1 MERDNEEEE
10 LEEEEKQDEFLQT
23 WAAFLACN
31 RLDLTEKIYIPITVI
46 LFFLY
51 QKKDSFIGLLVCELR
66 SVKHEPSYFRHC
78 DATSFSDDVVWYFGE
93 TQKDSKPED
102 KSKSK
107 PPPISQSGS
116 TKQLYKPQAKAKI
129 PQ

>member
-23 WAAFLACN
+23 WAAFLARN
-31 RLDLTEKIYIPITVI
+31 RLDLTKKIYIPITAI

-51 QKKDSFIGLLVCELR
+51 QKQDSFIGLLVCELR
-66 SVKHEPSYFRHC
+66 SVKHEPSHFKDC

-107 PPPISQSGS
+107 PPAISQSGS

-129 PQ
+129 RQ

>member
-1 MERDNEEEE
+1 MLQVLVTMWYDT
-10 LEEEEKQDEFLQT
+10 LEK
-23 WAAFLACN
+23 
-31 RLDLTEKIYIPITVI
+31 
-46 LFFLY
+46 
-51 QKKDSFIGLLVCELR
+51 
-66 SVKHEPSYFRHC
+66 
-78 DATSFSDDVVWYFGE
+78 

-107 PPPISQSGS
+107 PPAISQSGS